1 MPKPSCHNIRK
12 PEAKLAPKTILRWT
26 AVGVGALILA
36 FAAYRI
42 FDPAESTL
50 AAEMQRAQAQVDHG
64 DYATGIKAFSGM
76 IEKRPRN
83 KALRSARVDAA
94 MLWIRNY
101 HIAGAEGKDIAGA
114 ANAELSPLIA
124 MLEAESAGIS
134 GAHAATL
141 AAHLGWAH
149 FLRFKIA
156 EADRM
161 ESAEPYFR
169 QALRLNGHDVYANSM
184 LGNWLLQTKHDAVNE
199 AIDHFHTA
207 VETGEERE
215 FVRQFELG
223 GLLSSLEQPTAQQ
236 ELVRVSNEMRKNGE
250 PIDEGEKHRILGTYS
265 IALASRAEL
274 ANLLSAVPPNES
286 WATYVWLDDSVD
298 RSDPEWQELKHTF
311 VLANIDELAGRGQE
325 ALALYR
331 RLAQSR
337 RLAESSS
344 LASRTR
350 EAIQR
355 LQAHR
360 MG

>member
-1 MPKPSCHNIRK
+1 VPKPSCHNIRK
-12 PEAKLAPKTILRWT
+12 PEAKLPAKTILKWT
-26 AVGVGALILA
+26 AGAVTALALA
-36 FAAYRI
+36 FTAYRI
-42 FDPAESTL
+42 FDPAKPTL

-64 DYATGIKAFSGM
+64 DYATGVKAFSDL
-76 IEKRPRN
+76 IEKHPRN

-124 MLEAESAGIS
+124 MLEAESAGVS
-134 GAHAATL
+134 GAQAATL

-156 EADRM
+156 EADTM

-184 LGNWLLQTKHDAVNE
+184 LGNWLLQTKRDAVNE
-199 AIDHFHTA
+199 AIDCFHTA

-223 GLLSSLEQPTAQQ
+223 GLLSSPEQPTAQQ
-236 ELVRVSNEMRKNGE
+236 ELVKLSNEMRKNGE
-250 PIDEGEKHRILGTYS
+250 SIDEGEKHRILGMYS

-274 ANLLSAVPPNES
+274 ANLVSAVPPNES
-286 WATYVWLDDSVD
+286 WATYVWLDDRVD

-311 VLANIDELAGRGQE
+311 VLANIDELAGRKQE

-331 RLAQSR
+331 RLAQNR

-344 LASRTR
+344 LGLRTR

-360 MG
+360 VG

>member
-1 MPKPSCHNIRK
+1 VPKTKLSQYPK
-12 PEAKLAPKTILRWT
+12 PEAKLPAKTILKWT
-26 AVGVGALILA
+26 AVAVAALALA
-36 FAAYRI
+36 FTAYRI
-42 FDPAESTL
+42 FDPAQSTL
-50 AAEMQRAQAQVDHG
+50 AAEMQRAQSQVDHG
-64 DYATGIKAFSGM
+64 DYAAGVKAFSDL

-83 KALRSARVDAA
+83 KALRLARVDAA

-101 HIAGAEGKDIAGA
+101 HIAGAEGKDVAGA

-124 MLEAESAGIS
+124 MLEAESAGVN
-134 GAHAATL
+134 GPQAATL

-156 EADRM
+156 EADMM

-184 LGNWLLQTKHDAVNE
+184 LGNWLLQTKRDAVNE
-199 AIDHFHTA
+199 AMDHFHTA

-223 GLLSSLEQPTAQQ
+223 GLLSSREQPTAQQ
-236 ELVRVSNEMRKNGE
+236 ELVRLSNEMRKNGE
-250 PIDEGEKHRILGTYS
+250 PIDGGEKHRILGMYS

-274 ANLLSAVPPNES
+274 GNLLSAVPPNES
-286 WATYVWLDDSVD
+286 WATYIWLDDSVD
-298 RSDPEWQELKHTF
+298 RSDPEWQELNHTF
-311 VLANIDELAGRGQE
+311 VLANIDELAGRKQE

-344 LASRTR
+344 LGPRTH

-360 MG
+360 VG